1 VVTNYTLS
9 FFSNIF
15 HPTPFYISI
24 KFPSDVTI
32 KQTLNCNCNPTTVCK
47 GVIPI
52 SYTLGSQEVY
62 LNITPTSN
70 TFSIVITNISNP
82 RNIGSSGQFAIK
94 TKTNFTSG
102 LDILSGNTTAL
113 IAYPN
118 VANGVLDPTKQYYRM
133 NT

>member
-1 VVTNYTLS
+1 M
-9 FFSNIF
+9 
-15 HPTPFYISI
+15 
-24 KFPSDVTI
+24 
-32 KQTLNCNCNPTTVCK
+32 
-47 GVIPI
+47 

-94 TKTNFTSG
+94 TKTNFTLG

-133 NT
+133 NI